1 MSSGYY
7 PAGAEND
14 PNAPWNEPNDLD
26 LTVEVN
32 VEVGTFV
39 NVRISQY
46 REGKHLNINEDELR
60 EAVEQAV
67 KDKLK
72 IDNKD
77 IVLNDIS
84 ICDYR

>member
-1 MSSGYY
+1 
-7 PAGAEND
+7 
-14 PNAPWNEPNDLD
+14 
-26 LTVEVN
+26 
-32 VEVGTFV
+32 VGTFV

>member
-7 PAGAEND
+7 PAGAETD
-14 PNAPWNEPNDLD
+14 PNAPWNKPNDLD

-32 VEVGTFV
+32 VEIGTFV
-39 NVRISQY
+39 DVRIPQY

-60 EAVEQAV
+60 EAVEQAI

-72 IDNKD
+72 IDNED